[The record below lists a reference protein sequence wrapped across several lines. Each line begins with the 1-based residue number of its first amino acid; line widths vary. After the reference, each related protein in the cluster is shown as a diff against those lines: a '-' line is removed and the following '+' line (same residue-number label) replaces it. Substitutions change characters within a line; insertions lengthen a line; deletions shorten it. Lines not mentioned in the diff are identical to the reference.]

1 MPENG
6 ENKNLDPNA
15 NNNVANNGEGGA
27 DTHTAN
33 NGEGNNGAK
42 TFTQE
47 ELNQIVQERVAREK
61 KGMPSKEDLE
71 EFNKWKDSRKTIE
84 EKSLEKD
91 KTIEELNSKI
101 KNLECMGKLAAKNV
115 DSKFQKFVFSEVS
128 SMDGDFDTNL
138 DKYLQDNGQYLVNGT
153 QNNNAKSTGINMN
166 GVNSGG
172 SDSDDTVTAILK
184 QKHPEINFD

>member
-1 MPENG
+1 MSNIDD
-6 ENKNLDPNA
+6 KNLDPNA
-15 NNNVANNGEGGA
+15 NNNAGNNGEGGA

-61 KGMPSKEDLE
+61 KGMPSKEDLD
-71 EFNKWKDSRKTIE
+71 EFNKWKESQKTIE

-101 KNLECMGKLAAKNV
+101 KNLECMGKLTAKNV

-138 DKYLQDNGQYLVNGT
+138 DKYLQDNSQYLVNGT
-153 QNNNAKSTGINMN
+153 QNNNAKSTGFNMN
-166 GVNSGG
+166 GAATGG
-172 SDSDDTVTAILK
+172 SDSDDAITAILK